1 MIRIVLCVWLCCH
14 CLVLGGNRLQVDT
27 TTRFDLLK
35 SLVLANSRTTV
46 TLDSAAMQKL
56 DQLSLRGTCFVCKIN
71 YVNMQ
76 VNFVDTNIIMFT
88 WNLLMYMTY

>member
-1 MIRIVLCVWLCCH
+1 M
-14 CLVLGGNRLQVDT
+14 LGGNRLQVDT

-35 SLVLANSRTTV
+35 SLVLANSRTIV
-46 TLDSAAMQKL
+46 TLDSAAMQKI

-71 YVNMQ
+71 YVNM